1 MAQLISVAQAVNDA
15 AREIGIS
22 QTDVLRVLGSN
33 DEDVVQMA
41 ALLTAVADE
50 LLLEEPYQDLL
61 GDGNWLLDK
70 DGHTYKARPT
80 DDTDLLLFDSRLAIS
95 GLKYRFLQA
104 KGLEFGE
111 QMRDFL
117 VRMGKIAVRAN
128 QRVLDLDAEPSR
140 QI

>member
-1 MAQLISVAQAVNDA
+1 MPALLTVKDIVSQAA
-15 AREIGIS
+15 MEIGIAQRPS
-22 QTDVLRVLGSN
+22 NQALGSS
-33 DEDVVQMA
+33 DEDIVQMT

-61 GDGNWLLDK
+61 GDGNWLISD
-70 DGHTYKARPT
+70 DATAYRSRPAA
-80 DDTDLLLFDSRLAIS
+80 DTDRILFDGRLAIA

-117 VRMGKIAVRAN
+117 TRMNKVAVRAN
-128 QRVLDLDAEPSR
+128 QRVLDLDFDEGRA
-140 QI
+140 I